1 MTLHFAQKSKENCTL
16 EFLSDQYQNCKSKIM
31 EGNINDEASVFN
43 LAYKGDLR
51 QLQAKIG
58 QKERYVLSKLMC
70 LNFD

>member
-1 MTLHFAQKSKENCTL
+1 M
-16 EFLSDQYQNCKSKIM
+16 M

-58 QKERYVLSKLMC
+58 QKERYVLSNLMC
-70 LNFD
+70 LNFDK